1 MADYSE
7 NDRGPL
13 GLRGVE
19 VMTSFIDDPQGNAL
33 VFDLFER
40 VAEEEGA
47 TGLFR
52 TGAGLWHV
60 SAWLLVRLAKETGT
74 PEREILQQMARE
86 LATSE

>member
-1 MADYSE
+1 MADYSG
-7 NDRGPL
+7 NNRGPL

-19 VMTSFIDDPQGNAL
+19 VMAAFIDDPESNAL
-33 VFDLFER
+33 MFDTFER
-40 VAEEEGA
+40 VAKEEGE

-74 PEREILQQMARE
+74 SEREILQHMARDF
-86 LATSE
+86 ATSE